1 MQGLLHRVSQGGD
14 LHVPGGHKVACA
26 THLVHYFRD
35 SVNWKSGLSK
45 MIYPSTVP
53 LQEVVTFTY
62 RAPVFDLP
70 GGLRGVN
77 LPPLQ
82 EDDLPTETCLGGRL

>member
-1 MQGLLHRVSQGGD
+1 MEANCLHFEWGGGEICTFQ
-14 LHVPGGHKVACA
+14 GGHKVACA
-26 THLVHYFRD
+26 THLVHYFRV

-70 GGLRGVN
+70 EGS
-77 LPPLQ
+77 
-82 EDDLPTETCLGGRL
+82 